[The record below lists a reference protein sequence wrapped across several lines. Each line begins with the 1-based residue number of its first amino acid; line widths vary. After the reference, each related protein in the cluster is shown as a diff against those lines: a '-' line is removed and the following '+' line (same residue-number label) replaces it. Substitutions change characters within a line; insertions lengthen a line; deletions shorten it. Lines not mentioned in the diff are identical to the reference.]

1 MGKCKTRISE
11 IFSLINRPGGPSCI
25 FAMHRLLCLGLLL
38 SASLISLRAAEP
50 AARLLAGTWRYE
62 AARSTELS
70 SWGALRLVILVDG
83 PHVTLTRQLAAGRR
97 TYDEVTPLDLTRAV
111 NVVPVDWWP
120 DNRHLGAYIG
130 GDKTKRIRAEL
141 LDGGR
146 MLRTSAD
153 LVLATQQGERAVN
166 ILTDY
171 KVSANGTQLTL
182 IELRSTRNDPIVYV
196 FQRVTDAA
204 ADAAVSKGKAE

>member
-1 MGKCKTRISE
+1 MRR
-11 IFSLINRPGGPSCI
+11 F
-25 FAMHRLLCLGLLL
+25 LCLGFVLTGFLTGL
-38 SASLISLRAAEP
+38 SAAEP
-50 AARLLAGTWRYE
+50 DARLLAGTWRYD

-70 SWGALRLVILVDG
+70 AWGSLKLVITVDG
-83 PHVTLTRQLAAGRR
+83 PHVTLTRQYAAGRR
-97 TYDEVTPLDLTRAV
+97 NYDEITSLNLNLNL

-120 DNRHLGAYIG
+120 DNRHIGAYIG
-130 GDKTKRIRAEL
+130 GDKTKKIHAEL

-146 MLRTSAD
+146 MLRTNAD

-166 ILTDY
+166 ILSDY
-171 KVSANGTQLTL
+171 KVSANGAQLTL

-196 FQRVTDAA
+196 FTRVTDVA